1 MIHDI
6 WFLKKAVKIRI
17 PALFLFFKYPFTVP
31 IYQLNTPFFFKKH
44 LLNIYYV
51 HSLIVGAVTE
61 CQRTQESDHRKE
73 KKHLNSRSCSHV
85 PQAASALL
93 AVSAQS
99 MAGIQILSQS
109 RVASAS
115 SVYSAAGPGSTLSAP
130 AFSHDPTGTSG
141 SSWSEFPPRWL
152 QITF

>member
-1 MIHDI
+1 M
-6 WFLKKAVKIRI
+6 
-17 PALFLFFKYPFTVP
+17 
-31 IYQLNTPFFFKKH
+31 FKKH

-51 HSLIVGAVTE
+51 HSLRVGAVTE
-61 CQRTQESDHRKE
+61 CQRTQESDHRK
-73 KKHLNSRSCSHV
+73 KKKYLNSRSCSHV

-93 AVSAQS
+93 AVSAQG

-109 RVASAS
+109 QVASAS
-115 SVYSAAGPGSTLSAP
+115 SAYSAAGPSSTLSAP

-152 QITF
+152 QPDYILRQLPDSRETHSCHNIHSKFRLPCY